1 MRTFGVRATSAPVY
15 QHRHGFTSLW
25 NSPLRLRVVREYID
39 ADGNRRVS
47 CSCPTP
53 CRYGLICRHELFVTR
68 GRFSVADIS
77 LEYHINYLLGHYDS
91 ALFGP
96 SATVDRTPS
105 TGLKIMP
112 GYNLL
117 QQSDVK
123 QPDPDSSDEAPLA
136 SFGPVDMSEQ
146 STAVLGSDPE
156 APQPSGEQPQYVA
169 LLNYQ
174 KQILGDFKKIGVSSV
189 RVEVLD
195 KVRELAEHVK
205 VHLMIFFLKKHA
217 ISPNVLYLMI
227 LCADLL
233 CI

>member
-1 MRTFGVRATSAPVY
+1 
-15 QHRHGFTSLW
+15 
-25 NSPLRLRVVREYID
+25 
-39 ADGNRRVS
+39 
-47 CSCPTP
+47 
-53 CRYGLICRHELFVTR
+53 
-68 GRFSVADIS
+68 
-77 LEYHINYLLGHYDS
+77 
-91 ALFGP
+91 
-96 SATVDRTPS
+96 
-105 TGLKIMP
+105 MP

-217 ISPNVLYLMI
+217 ISPNVFYLMI